1 LQVGESPVGAGGS
14 GAGAGGSA
22 AGGSGG
28 SGAAAAARVN
38 SNRALG
44 PAEKLALDQLK
55 TIASGKPD
63 GYIDPMSLGQFGL
76 SVSTFNM
83 ALETQVVQH
92 GWVKTA
98 PRIVRNRW
106 LKRGGLELLAGFVV
120 FTVGAFWPISG
131 LVLVGLA
138 LAVAG
143 IATMVI
149 APSMPAV
156 TMAGAM
162 VRAMLAAYRR
172 TLEATMA
179 QARSMNEVVEKAAM
193 PWLTTPDEAM
203 VWGTAVGLQPAI
215 EGVLQRSLQDV
226 AAGTAARS
234 TYLPQWYVPASMFS
248 PALGAGLI
256 GASGGVAH
264 GGGSAFSASPIPNF
278 SGMFSVLGTIG
289 NGPVSISSGGSGG
302 GGGFSSGG
310 DFGGGGSGGGGGGAG
325 GGF

>member
-1 LQVGESPVGAGGS
+1 MLC
-14 GAGAGGSA
+14 
-22 AGGSGG
+22 
-28 SGAAAAARVN
+28 
-38 SNRALG
+38 
-44 PAEKLALDQLK
+44 
-55 TIASGKPD
+55 
-63 GYIDPMSLGQFGL
+63 
-76 SVSTFNM
+76 
-83 ALETQVVQH
+83 
-92 GWVKTA
+92 
-98 PRIVRNRW
+98 
-106 LKRGGLELLAGFVV
+106 
-120 FTVGAFWPISG
+120 
-131 LVLVGLA
+131 GLA

-143 IATMVI
+143 IATMVA

-162 VRAMLAAYRR
+162 VRAMLAAYKR
-172 TLEATMA
+172 TLEATMT

-226 AAGTAARS
+226 AAGTASGS
-234 TYLPQWYVPASMFS
+234 TYMPQWYVPASMFA
-248 PALGAGLI
+248 PAVGAGVI
-256 GASGGVAH
+256 GGTGGVAH
-264 GGGSAFSASPIPNF
+264 AGGSAFSGSAIPNF

-289 NGPVSISSGGSGG
+289 NGPVSISSGSSGG